1 MLEIR
6 EATIRDLDAIAL
18 IHSLTIPYSINS
30 AMGINRLRD
39 VYLLALQDKDSLLLI
54 ATEDNHVIGFIGGT
68 SQFSNLARGAKSNI
82 SIGQIINIFRK
93 MNPFKLLIAALDL
106 ILLSRAFQ
114 KLDNFYYL
122 LSWGM
127 IPNSHPTAGSALFR
141 ELVKRVRISG
151 AQSIIVNVNKNNSK
165 VLRMYRTL
173 GFLPVTKTISELIL
187 KKQY

>member
-1 MLEIR
+1 MFEIR
-6 EATIRDLDAIAL
+6 EAAIEDLDEVAM
-18 IHSLTIPYSINS
+18 IHALTIPHSINS
-30 AMGINRLRD
+30 AMGLNRLRGL
-39 VYLLALQDKDSLLLI
+39 YLFTLLDKDSLLLI
-54 ATEDNHVIGFIGGT
+54 ATEDNRVIGFISGT
-68 SQFSNLARGAKSNI
+68 SEFRNLARGATTDI
-82 SIGQIINIFRK
+82 SIRQIVNVFKK
-93 MNPFKLLIAALDL
+93 MNPFRLIIAAFDL

>member
-1 MLEIR
+1 
-6 EATIRDLDAIAL
+6 
-18 IHSLTIPYSINS
+18 
-30 AMGINRLRD
+30 
-39 VYLLALQDKDSLLLI
+39 
-54 ATEDNHVIGFIGGT
+54 
-68 SQFSNLARGAKSNI
+68 
-82 SIGQIINIFRK
+82 
-93 MNPFKLLIAALDL
+93 MNPFRLLIAALDL